1 MILRISMILVPVAPH
16 HFCQP
21 CKYME
26 FFGTSM
32 ILVPAA
38 PTTPLQEQ
46 CECYKFIRFP
56 TILVPIAV
64 SAAAGG
70 GGGRRAAGGGCRRGN
85 GRIAPP
91 HGP

>member
-1 MILRISMILVPVAPH
+1 M
-16 HFCQP
+16 
-21 CKYME
+21 K

-64 SAAAGG
+64 GGGGRRRAYAA
-70 GGGRRAAGGGCRRGN
+70 GGGRRAAGVGGAMGALPR
-85 GRIAPP
+85 
-91 HGP
+91 HTGPENHENL